1 MVAEKNSFTNRYL
14 CTYMYPTV
22 SLCNFFLTFYL
33 DFRPPTLSCP
43 GPTLTADNDK
53 GKNVATVN
61 WMFDF
66 DDNSLVANE
75 PGITKNDSFTVV
87 LTIGGNNVDTKL
99 PKLIGIGTNSVK
111 YSVTDA
117 AHNTANCSFTVTV
130 RGKSTV

>member
-1 MVAEKNSFTNRYL
+1 
-14 CTYMYPTV
+14 
-22 SLCNFFLTFYL
+22 
-33 DFRPPTLSCP
+33 
-43 GPTLTADNDK
+43 
-53 GKNVATVN
+53 
-61 WMFDF
+61 MFGF

>member
-1 MVAEKNSFTNRYL
+1 
-14 CTYMYPTV
+14 
-22 SLCNFFLTFYL
+22 
-33 DFRPPTLSCP
+33 
-43 GPTLTADNDK
+43 
-53 GKNVATVN
+53 
-61 WMFDF
+61 MFDF

-117 AHNTANCSFTVTV
+117 AHNIANCSFTVTV